1 MKVSHVAYD
10 LLEHTPLVVFGGM
23 SGDVRAWVLMDGR
36 ESVFA
41 NVMDNGTD
49 EVPL

>member
-1 MKVSHVAYD
+1 MNVALD
-10 LLEHTPLVVFGGM
+10 LLDQTPFVVFGGV

-41 NVMDNGTD
+41 NVCDNGTD